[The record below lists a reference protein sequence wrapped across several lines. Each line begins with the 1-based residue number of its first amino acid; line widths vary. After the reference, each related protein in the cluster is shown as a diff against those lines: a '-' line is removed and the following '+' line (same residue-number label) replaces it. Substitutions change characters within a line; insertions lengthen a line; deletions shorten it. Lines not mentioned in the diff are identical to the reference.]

1 MRWSYKTVH
10 YDLKKEGILG
20 SAFLDESEIELS
32 LNQYGKAGWELV
44 SLLETMDGLIAVFK
58 QPLGLD
64 TRSFSSLDALPER
77 IDRLSIKGE
86 TKTKRLQTTGLE
98 HKNSSA
104 AATEDV
110 AEAIL
115 LDEFEAEEND
125 IKEERDRVEQAV
137 DKTVAPPVD
146 VGMIR
151 IE

>member
-20 SAFLDESEIELS
+20 SAFLDEPEIELS

-58 QPLGLD
+58 QPLDLD
-64 TRSFSSLDALPER
+64 TRSFPASIASPEKISRLPKKAESKEIRPQTALE
-77 IDRLSIKGE
+77 KKNNFE
-86 TKTKRLQTTGLE
+86 TV
-98 HKNSSA
+98 
-104 AATEDV
+104 TEDV
-110 AEAIL
+110 AEAIM
-115 LDEFEAEEND
+115 LDELEIEEFEIEEEKD
-125 IKEERDRVEQAV
+125 KVKEAV
-137 DKTVAPPVD
+137 TKTSAPPVD